1 MAIYL
6 EEIEEP
12 VAEPVKDKYADE
24 MVRLI
29 DQHKI
34 ATEQQNAAFKRL
46 QETLAASGN
55 KVITAHVQRGPDNL
69 ITSIT
74 MQVKS
79 ADNALREYNNAPQF
93 IARQGK

>member
-46 QETLAASGN
+46 QDVLYASGN
-55 KVITAHVQRGPDNL
+55 KVITAHVQRGTDNM

-79 ADNALREYNNAPQF
+79 ADNALREYNIEPQLS
-93 IARQGK
+93 AHKGK